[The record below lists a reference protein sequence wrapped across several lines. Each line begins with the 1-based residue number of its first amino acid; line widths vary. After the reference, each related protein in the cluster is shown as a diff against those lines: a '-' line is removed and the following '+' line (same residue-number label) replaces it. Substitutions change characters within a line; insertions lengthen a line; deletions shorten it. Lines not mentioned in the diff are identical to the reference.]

1 MNDLKTLFQDIK
13 NIFKDEGVDIND
25 TKEVL
30 EAEVKAETTKET
42 TEEMSET
49 VKEKF
54 EDIVLADG
62 SVAVAEPDV
71 SIGAAVVVS
80 VDDEMVEA
88 PDGNHELSDGRIITT
103 EGGVIVAVEEAEEE
117 VVEEE
122 EESEME
128 TETPLTES
136 QEREAKK
143 IIESIV
149 TERVFGMEATLSEE
163 NKSLKQDIE
172 KLKTAFT
179 ALVDLTEKLV
189 SQPTT
194 KAVKKSKSGF
204 AKLKPKKRD
213 LIADLKKKNIIN

>member
-71 SIGAAVVVS
+71 SINSAVVVS

-103 EGGVIVAVEEAEEE
+103 EGGVIVAVEEAEE
-117 VVEEE
+117 VVEEEE